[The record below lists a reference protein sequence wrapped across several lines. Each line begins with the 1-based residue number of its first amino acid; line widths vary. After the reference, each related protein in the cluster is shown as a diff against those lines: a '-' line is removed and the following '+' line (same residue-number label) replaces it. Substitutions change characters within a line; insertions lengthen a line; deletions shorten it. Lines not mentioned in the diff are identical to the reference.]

1 MANKKN
7 LQEKSFLGR
16 GWSFPPTFSKSNNE
30 VLMISDEEDIQKSIE
45 TLLSTTIGERFLQP
59 DYGCNLDNYVFEP
72 INATIETSIKITVRN
87 AILIFEPR
95 IKLLSVKLDTT
106 TFINEGR
113 ADINIEY
120 EIIGTNSRFNLVY
133 PFYLNEANNKSA

>member
-1 MANKKN
+1 MADKN
-7 LQEKSFLGR
+7 IQERSFLGR
-16 GWSFPPTFSKSNNE
+16 GWSFPPTFSKINNE
-30 VLMISDEEDIQKSIE
+30 VVMIADEVDIQKSIE

-59 DYGCNLDNYVFEP
+59 EYGCNLEKYVFEP
-72 INATIETSIKITVRN
+72 LNATIQTLIKLTVKN
-87 AILIFEPR
+87 ALIIYEAR
-95 IKLLSVKLDTT
+95 IRLLSVKMDTT

-113 ADINIEY
+113 ADINIDY